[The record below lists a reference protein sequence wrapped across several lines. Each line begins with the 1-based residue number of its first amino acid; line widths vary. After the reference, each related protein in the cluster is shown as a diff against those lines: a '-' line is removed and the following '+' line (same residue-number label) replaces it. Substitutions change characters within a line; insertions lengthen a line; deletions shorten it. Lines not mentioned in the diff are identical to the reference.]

1 MISQKLGIVNGGQ
14 GRQDCYRQT
23 EHPAG
28 DLSGNAPP
36 KGHERA
42 LIRAKVILGDYIL
55 SKRNTGNGPGGM
67 DP

>member
-1 MISQKLGIVNGGQ
+1 MLQELGTWGQ

-23 EHPAG
+23 EPPG
-28 DLSGNAPP
+28 EDLSGNAPP

-42 LIRAKVILGDYIL
+42 LIREFVILGDQTL
-55 SKRNTGNGPGGM
+55 FKRNMGNGPGGM